1 MNTNITLTVAQLT
14 LAQMGKDIALP
25 NGEVLRAVREG
36 EGEGEY
42 WCYALGW
49 QNQLGLMR
57 YAGEGLDEAHRVLN
71 ASQDEYDE
79 EPKPWE

>member
-1 MNTNITLTVAQLT
+1 MNTTITLTVAQLT
-14 LAQMGKDIALP
+14 LAQMGKDVALP

-36 EGEGEY
+36 EY
-42 WCYALGW
+42 WCYALGYE
-49 QNQLGLMR
+49 NVLSLMR

-71 ASQDEYDE
+71 ASQREYDA